1 MKFWNTI
8 ILKWLESLLEEN
20 IMAKIVEVKRLQKKF
35 GKFQALKDVTFDVNE
50 GEVLGYVGPNGAGK
64 STTIRALLGIIK
76 ASGGSAKIFGK
87 DVWNDS
93 IEIHKNIAYVPGDV
107 YLWPNLSGGEII
119 DMFLHMHGSFDAA
132 RRDELI
138 KKFEFDPK
146 KKARSYSKGN
156 RQKVALIA
164 ALASNA
170 ELYIFDEPTS
180 GLDPLMEA
188 VFQNEV
194 MRIKAEG
201 KAILLSSHILSEVE
215 RLCDKIAIIAAGEI
229 VEYGSLEEMRHL
241 TRYEFKVETKK
252 PAVGLERLNAVH
264 NLKFDS
270 NKATF
275 QADSDKVQEIL
286 AVLTEYDVVKIDS
299 NPQTLEELFMH
310 HYTQGRE

>member
-310 HYTQGRE
+310 HYTQGRG

>member
-215 RLCDKIAIIAAGEI
+215 RLCDKIAIIGAGEI

-310 HYTQGRE
+310 HYTQGRG